1 MSNSNYP
8 AYYTQ
13 SQGKRLEGYAFQ
25 NGKRIFDLLN
35 LVNRENVGEKDEKN
49 GIPITKF
56 HKLSIKSIPLTQLP
70 PSVRISTSEGGDLYD
85 SIGYVY
91 GQPSFVQYKH
101 VFIPGAS
108 APRQELS
115 TNVDYSDTYIIRFPF
130 AKLAKYDG
138 LEKNIHSKNYIDVVP
153 DLEGVTIQDAI
164 TGLIFDYN
172 ITDKC
177 WECTVQPYGQQYNSS
192 PFISDSDYKNSDIVE
207 RQFRETSLAISYS
220 YFCDVLS
227 SFNKQISDKIN
238 SISSGDGNQSSP
250 DTGSLPE
257 IKININGDSFT
268 AQKTDGKLVYD
279 LSDAFAA
286 YLTQKDLPKIPDMSQ
301 YVKRSGLDAYVA
313 KEELNE
319 LIDLSNYA
327 KKSDIPATP
336 DLSGYAKTSDLPDMS
351 QYAKKDELPEGVDLS
366 EYAKKTDIPTVPD
379 MTEYAKKTD
388 IPSAPDLSEYAKVTD
403 IPAAPDL
410 SDYAK
415 KSEIPTAPDL
425 TPYAL
430 KTELPPDFSKAIT
443 DHVAAAITSENG
455 LHGIRYYEGK
465 LQVLV
470 NENWNDIVAPSSG
483 SDVTRKEFDALK
495 SLVDSLST
503 GSGQSPIVEGV
514 LTAGQTKITI
524 TSDLITEDS
533 ALRFYTSIY
542 GVNPKEVHAEK
553 GKVTLTFE
561 TQDKDMTVGVQVV
574 QKG

>member
-1 MSNSNYP
+1 MSESNYP

-70 PSVRISTSEGGDLYD
+70 PSVRISTSEGGGLYD

-101 VFIPGAS
+101 VFVPGAS

-115 TNVDYSDTYIIRFPF
+115 TSVDYSDTYIIRFPF

-138 LEKNIHSKNYIDVVP
+138 LEKNINSKNYIDVVP

-192 PFISDSDYKNSDIVE
+192 PFISDSDYQNPNIVE
-207 RQFRETSLAISYS
+207 SQFRERNLAVSYS

-238 SISSGDGNQSSP
+238 NIPSGDGNQSNP
-250 DTGSLPE
+250 DTGSFPE

-319 LIDLSNYA
+319 LIDLSSYA
-327 KKSDIPATP
+327 KKTDIPATP

-351 QYAKKDELPEGVDLS
+351 QYAKK
-366 EYAKKTDIPTVPD
+366 
-379 MTEYAKKTD
+379 
-388 IPSAPDLSEYAKVTD
+388 
-403 IPAAPDL
+403 
-410 SDYAK
+410 
-415 KSEIPTAPDL
+415 SEIPSTPDL

-430 KTELPPDFSKAIT
+430 KTDIPTPQDLSGYAKKEDIPTVPDMSEYVKKAEMPGT
-443 DHVAAAITSENG
+443 PDLSA
-455 LHGIRYYEGK
+455 Y
-465 LQVLV
+465 
-470 NENWNDIVAPSSG
+470 
-483 SDVTRKEFDALK
+483 ALK
-495 SLVDSLST
+495 SDIPAAPDLSAYAKKTDIPSIPTALANPAKIIFTGAVTGEYDGSKQVEINIPEGGSSDVSREEFEALKALVESLSNK
-503 GSGQSPIVEGV
+503 SGQSPIIEGI
-514 LTAGQTKITI
+514 LKAGQTEIII
-524 TSDLITEDS
+524 TSDLITDNS
-533 ALRFYTSIY
+533 VLRFFTSIY
-542 GVNPKEVHAEK
+542 GVKPTAAHAEK

-561 TQDKDMTVGVQVV
+561 PQDKDMTVGVQVV
-574 QKG
+574 